1 MTLEELV
8 AKYGE
13 DAVKLA
19 MSRKLPESPEDDELD
34 IPMPSVG
41 MGDVKLAESKE
52 PKPTYVGMGEVKRA
66 ERPQK
71 ESKETGKKSGPE
83 VQLGASGP
91 QPKLDENVAKVG
103 DGLSPVAAAS
113 TKAVSPGLRD
123 YLASLRSKGSND
135 GPKAGDKASPDWD
148 LLGESLDRFGA
159 TLGKVEANPLFKKL
173 ADKKSAA
180 KAEEWKSKEFGLRQN
195 EDSRASRRLKMD
207 EDEHSSKKKAIDEAN
222 DFDSEKSKHATL
234 LAQVSGMLPKG
245 QKISLAEWGMMKDG
259 ADFAAILAKRKED
272 RDWDREKM
280 KNDNTQG
287 ALDRASREKV
297 AGSKAGGTSDYAQA
311 WMAQVELNAAKLMTE
326 LSSRGVEGMVPVP
339 GRVPSAENKK
349 VVSKAL
355 AYHRPIRDLVREA
368 KAEFQKNGQNSE
380 WIMGEG
386 KARMEGDLETARVM
400 ANVMFGQGAIASEDY
415 KRLLMMI
422 PDQATI
428 RNFASPKDFIA
439 ALDNFESTLNTIL
452 RGTAE
457 ANNFYLGSDPRAKG
471 LNESTINVR
480 AGGTD
485 LGNVKVPI
493 TSAPGSA
500 QQMNVHKAPYGA
512 PAGAIPGSGS
522 PSALPGGSGA
532 PMPQNGSK
540 RPAVFVGPKGQ
551 SLVVDPSDPEYDA
564 KVAKY
569 SQVPSWKRQ

>member
-19 MSRKLPESPEDDELD
+19 MSRRLPETPEDEEID

-52 PKPTYVGMGEVKRA
+52 PKNKYVGMGEVKRA

-71 ESKETGKKSGPE
+71 EGKETAKKPGHE
-83 VQLGASGP
+83 DKLGASGA
-91 QPKLDENVAKVG
+91 QPKLDESVSKVG
-103 DGLSPVAAAS
+103 DGIGPVAAAS
-113 TKAVSPGLRD
+113 PKAVSSGLRD
-123 YLASLRSKGSND
+123 YLASIRSEKPKNVD
-135 GPKAGDKASPDWD
+135 GKTPPDWD
-148 LLGESLDRFGA
+148 LVGESLDRFGA

-173 ADKKSAA
+173 ADKKSAT
-180 KAEEWKSKEFGLRQN
+180 KAEEWKNKEFGLRQN

-207 EDEHSSKKKAIDEAN
+207 EDEHSSKRKATDEAN
-222 DFDSEKSKHATL
+222 SFDSEKSRHATI

-245 QKISLAEWGMMKDG
+245 EKITLAEWGMMKEG
-259 ADFAAILAKRKED
+259 ADFAAIQAERDRKGK
-272 RDWDREKM
+272 WDEKKM
-280 KNDNTQG
+280 LNDNQQG
-287 ALDRASREKV
+287 ALDRASREKS
-297 AGSKAGGTSDYAQA
+297 AGTKAGGTSEYAQA

-326 LSSRGVEGMVPVP
+326 LSSRGVEGLTPVP
-339 GRVPSAENKK
+339 GRVPSADNKK

-355 AYHRPIRDLVREA
+355 TYHRPIRDLIREA
-368 KAEFQKNGQNSE
+368 RAEFQKNGQNSE
-380 WIMGEG
+380 WLYGEG

-415 KRLLMMI
+415 KRLLTMI

-452 RGTAE
+452 RGTVE
-457 ANNFYLGSDPRAKG
+457 ANNFYLSTDPRAKG
-471 LNESTINVR
+471 LQEGNVNVR

-500 QQMNVHKAPYGA
+500 QQMNVHNAPFGA
-512 PAGAIPGSGS
+512 PPGVTPGGA
-522 PSALPGGSGA
+522 PSALPGSSGA

-540 RPAVFVGPKGQ
+540 RPVTFVGPKGQ
-551 SLVVDPSDPEYDA
+551 SLVVDPSDPEYET